1 MPVPSQ
7 GHNGF
12 HSFPV
17 VDWFCLFIYLWVLI
31 FPLEDCRILLIRMF
45 CKTQNNI
52 KIIGARNTLRC
63 NVQKI
68 NEKLDDS
75 VLKGETFELAISLS
89 LKSIFPWRQ
98 DTLVSNQHQRNQFE
112 LQDIHCIYKRRIRK
126 DGWCQRGNRTPLEN
140 QMFVRIFSFHYL
152 IWCYNYLHSEYL
164 IIPLIKWGAIVVVVV
179 CKLELQL
186 PVQTGPIS
194 TKVSSNLVHGEVYSI
209 QHYVIKLVSAYV
221 LCGHTY

>member
-1 MPVPSQ
+1 MQRPKNKRKVR
-7 GHNGF
+7 
-12 HSFPV
+12 
-17 VDWFCLFIYLWVLI
+17 WFCV
-31 FPLEDCRILLIRMF
+31 
-45 CKTQNNI
+45 
-52 KIIGARNTLRC
+52 
-63 NVQKI
+63 
-68 NEKLDDS
+68 
-75 VLKGETFELAISLS
+75 
-89 LKSIFPWRQ
+89 
-98 DTLVSNQHQRNQFE
+98 
-112 LQDIHCIYKRRIRK
+112 KRRIRK

-209 QHYVIKLVSAYV
+209 QHYVIKLVSDFRQV
-221 LCGHTY
+221 CGLLWVRRFPPPIKLTATI